1 MRSPVTEATSSAASE
16 PVTVRVQL
24 NDGGSWEVE
33 LPAHHAQVT
42 CETLDEIRRVAYL
55 WAAHTRPCEL
65 IMRDPYQRVLR
76 RESIEG
82 ISTERPY

>member
-33 LPAHHAQVT
+33 LPAQHAQVT

-65 IMRDPYQRVLR
+65 IMHDAYQRVLM

-82 ISTERPY
+82 VSGERPY